1 GCSTTPP
8 RRNRWTAAEAPGLGS
23 AQGTERRA
31 DLAREQLRLLPGGE
45 VPAAVDLVEVGQARI
60 RRLRPAARGRPDL
73 AGERGEPDRD
83 RRRRRRRAPGRRGVG
98 TVGLPVRPGGRG
110 A

>member
-45 VPAAVDLVEVGQARI
+45 VPAAVDLVEVRQARI
-60 RRLRPAARGRPDL
+60 RRLRPAARGRQISPGKEVNPTGIVG
-73 AGERGEPDRD
+73 AGSG
-83 RRRRRRRAPGRRGVG
+83 A
-98 TVGLPVRPGGRG
+98 LPAAG
-110 A
+110 ASGP